1 MAFAREIFI
10 QIKNV
15 IRFQQSEKEA
25 DSHYTVLGN
34 TLVRVSNHCTYM
46 YVWENYFNIHPKQRG
61 MKILSLVFEDNKDTF
76 HPNCLVTQHNN
87 QKPIVVEE
95 YVYPLHGNAQYLSKV
110 DVNAII
116 NSLQNLQRTNRFNE
130 PTGKAQ
136 RYVRKSINPTTQNIT
151 TDTNGISTFS
161 SEFGYGADN
170 VSESKTNNMKKN
182 VIKLNENTL
191 RQIVAESVKKVLN
204 EKKTFDNVYNTP
216 DFMFADEDE
225 YVREETTWKDY
236 VNDVNELYNLTKS
249 LENSVKYFIL
259 HYGGTEIEK
268 GSLYEKLC
276 DLNPSLEDVLRELY
290 STKQYI

>member
-151 TDTNGISTFS
+151 TDTNGISSFS
-161 SEFGYGADN
+161 SEFGYGDDA
-170 VSESKTNNMKKN
+170 VSESKNNESKNTKNMKKN
-182 VIKLNENTL
+182 TIKLNENQL
-191 RQIVAESVKKVLN
+191 RNIVAESVKKVLKEDYDFN
-204 EKKTFDNVYNTP
+204 ADFEDGGSVYDRWGEPTEEEAFREIVLTRLCNALDAEATRIIDDYEYEWKEGEKV
-216 DFMFADEDE
+216 
-225 YVREETTWKDY
+225 
-236 VNDVNELYNLTKS
+236 VNKIWLDTYGDGAPG
-249 LENSVKYFIL
+249 L
-259 HYGGTEIEK
+259 HYEG
-268 GSLYEKLC
+268 
-276 DLNPSLEDVLRELY
+276 
-290 STKQYI
+290 

>member
-87 QKPIVVEE
+87 PKPIVVEE

-116 NSLQNLQRTNRFNE
+116 KSLQNLGGTNRFHE
-130 PTGKAQ
+130 PTGKAE
-136 RYVRKSINPTTQNIT
+136 RYVRKSMNPTTQNII
-151 TDTNGISTFS
+151 TDTNGMPTSS
-161 SEFGYGADN
+161 SEFGYGADD
-170 VSESKTNNMKKN
+170 VSESSTRKNMKKN
-182 VIKLNENTL
+182 VVKLNENTL
-191 RQIVAESVKKVLN
+191 KQIVAESVKKVLN
-204 EKKTFDNVYNTP
+204 EAFEPYDLGHNPQFCHINGDIVLSEEDTLYFQRQLNGSFSARKATEEDLCKFRDVRSSFSDTHVY
-216 DFMFADEDE
+216 
-225 YVREETTWKDY
+225 
-236 VNDVNELYNLTKS
+236 
-249 LENSVKYFIL
+249 
-259 HYGGTEIEK
+259 
-268 GSLYEKLC
+268 
-276 DLNPSLEDVLRELY
+276 
-290 STKQYI
+290 